1 MKYDDFDQYM
11 QQGEPGKREKAR
23 AWKTAIGLQ
32 DVDGLTTSDYLL
44 TAAKRHIDGDISIDE
59 VRILLDSYYASK
71 TVRTD
76 CEYKKTE
83 EADKVS
89 ANIAKL
95 LNEQT
100 FSFSPSG
107 LASIHGRVFD
117 GVFKFAGTFRDCN
130 ISKREWVLRG
140 ESVLYVSFTEI
151 VPALKHDFNNEKDF
165 SYKNLPPDDMIRHF
179 AKFVSGIWQ
188 IHPFREGNTRTTA
201 VFTIKYLRAMGFAV
215 GNDLFAEHSWYFR
228 NALVRANYR
237 NYALNVEPEFEPLEK
252 FFRNLLLGEHNELK
266 NRSLVISP
274 PEGLTRRSP
283 AQTPRRPTGQADR
296 TSTGQAPDKFSTDDP
311 RVRQLINAL
320 GNNELTVKEM
330 LALVGLKHRETFL
343 GNYLNPAIRSGFVR
357 LLYPDSPRHPRQKY
371 LLTVKGLSA
380 YQTIRHSSTKH
391 SI

>member
-1 MKYDDFDQYM
+1 MKYDEFDQYL
-11 QQGEPGKREKAR
+11 QQGEPGKRAKAQ

-32 DVDGLTTSDYLL
+32 DVDGLTTSSYLL
-44 TAAKRHIDGDISIDE
+44 DAAKRHIDGDISIDE
-59 VRILLDSYYASK
+59 VRELLDSYYNSK

-76 CEYKKTE
+76 DESKTE

-89 ANIAKL
+89 ANITKL

-107 LASIHGRVFD
+107 LASIHERIFD
-117 GVFKFAGTFRDCN
+117 GVFKFAGTFRKCN

-140 ESVLYVSFTEI
+140 QSVLYVSFAEI
-151 VPALKHDFNNEKDF
+151 KPALEHDFNNEKEF
-165 SYKNLPPDDMIRHF
+165 SYRDLPPVEMIRHF
-179 AKFVSGIWQ
+179 AKFISGVWQ

-201 VFTIKYLRAMGFAV
+201 VFAIKYLRAMGFTV
-215 GNDLFAEHSWYFR
+215 SNDLFAEHSWYFR

-237 NYALNVEPEFEPLEK
+237 NYTLNVEPEFEHLEK

-266 NRSLVISP
+266 NRYLIIAA
-274 PEGLTRRSP
+274 PEGLIP
-283 AQTPRRPTGQADR
+283 QTAPSGTGRVPDKPTGQV
-296 TSTGQAPDKFSTDDP
+296 PDKFSPDDP
-311 RVRQLINAL
+311 RVRQLIGAL

-343 GNYLNPAIRSGFVR
+343 DNYLNPAIKTGFVR

-371 LLTVKGLSA
+371 LLTVKGLAA
-380 YQTIRHSSTKH
+380 YQEMKDRGGK
-391 SI
+391 